1 MGAAK
6 VDRFLESF
14 PLFFESYPAKSEIKT
29 LVERASR
36 SVFFFKKSLEPYL
49 SKNTLGYVVKSIF

>member
-36 SVFFFKKSLEPYL
+36 SVFFSKSRLNP
-49 SKNTLGYVVKSIF
+49 T